1 MTSRRLGLGI
11 DTGGTYTDGV
21 LLDFDK
27 NEVVSAAKALTTHDN
42 LAVGIRECL
51 GRLAITAPEEVVLV
65 ALSTTLATNSIVEGR
80 GKKVGVVLI
89 GPEEVKDLPSE
100 RVLRVRGGH
109 DVNGNEIESLD
120 IVTLAEWVKSAQ
132 KDVSAFAISGYMSVR
147 NPEHEKAAR
156 SVIQRETG
164 LPTVCGHELTTE
176 LGFKERTITAVFNAR
191 LIPVISDL
199 LDAVK
204 SSLLASNIKAP
215 LMVVKGD
222 GALIHESVAR
232 LRPVDT
238 ILSGPAA
245 SVTGGM
251 FLTGLGEGVVVDIG
265 GTTTDIAVL
274 HEGRPYVDKEG
285 ATVGGWRT
293 RVKAADITTL
303 GAGGDSYIQ
312 VGRDGVIKV
321 GPKRVVPISYACH
334 DNEALAMEISEIA
347 DEVVGAGSRTARGRK
362 GGYWDPLFFQ
372 PVDIL
377 IPNGLMPN
385 GLIPSGAAAG
395 EPGSREYRASC
406 DARSDERARDER
418 SYTNIHTN
426 SEKAVLSLLKD
437 GAHTLRYV
445 AAALNKDVDL
455 LPIMSLVER
464 GLVTLSSLTPTD
476 ILHVTGEFTLW
487 NKQAAEAACLVE
499 ASRAG
504 LDLQGFIYRVKEE
517 MTQKIAAA
525 ILEKLLSLE
534 MDKKSPRGFQEM
546 SGSEL
551 DAFVRRILHRDGAE
565 VSVVPRVRRPLV
577 GLGAPVG
584 VYLPAVARRL
594 GTAVFVPP
602 EAPWA
607 NAIGAVTGSVS
618 EVVEI
623 LIHQDPSGG
632 YVMFCPDERK
642 VFDDLE
648 EAKRHAERIA
658 REMAL
663 AAAKA
668 AGAEDPAVSVRTEES
683 WSTVG
688 GGDRLHVR
696 TRVVAQAFGKPGWK
710 AGLESRDVRS

>member
-27 NEVVSAAKALTTHDN
+27 KKVVSTAKALTTHDN
-42 LAVGIRECL
+42 LAVGIKECL
-51 GRLAITAPEEVVLV
+51 RRLAITAPEEVVLV

-80 GKKVGVVLI
+80 GKRVGVVLI
-89 GPEEVKDLPSE
+89 GPEEVNGLPSE
-100 RVLRVRGGH
+100 RVLRVQGGH
-109 DVNGNEIESLD
+109 DVNGNELENLD
-120 IVTLAEWVKSAQ
+120 VVTLTEWVKSVQ
-132 KDVSAFAISGYMSVR
+132 RHVSVFAISGYMSIR
-147 NPEHEKAAR
+147 NPEHEKTAR
-156 SVIQRETG
+156 SVIRQNTG
-164 LPTVCGHELTTE
+164 LPTVCGHELTTA
-176 LGFKERTITAVFNAR
+176 LGFRERTITAVFNAR
-191 LIPVISDL
+191 LLPVISDL

-204 SSLLASNIKAP
+204 SSLLASGIKAP

-251 FLTGLGEGVVVDIG
+251 FLTGLGESVVVDIG

-274 HEGRPYVDKEG
+274 HEGRPYVDEEG

-312 VGRDGVIKV
+312 VGRDRVIKV
-321 GPKRVVPISYACH
+321 GPKRVVPISYACYN
-334 DNEALAMEISEIA
+334 NEALAAEILEIA
-347 DEVVGAGSRTARGRK
+347 EKVVGAAGSRNPRGRK
-362 GGYWDPLFFQ
+362 GGDWDPLFFQ

-377 IPNGLMPN
+377 IPNGL
-385 GLIPSGAAAG
+385 AAG
-395 EPGSREYRASC
+395 EPGPQEFDVSY
-406 DARSDERARDER
+406 DKRSHERPHEEK
-418 SYTNIHTN
+418 SYTE

-437 GAHTLRYV
+437 GGHTVRYV

-476 ILHVTGEFTLW
+476 ILHVTGEFTVW
-487 NKQAAEAACLVE
+487 NRQAAKAASLVE

-504 LDLQGFIYRVKEE
+504 LDLKEFIYRVKEE
-517 MTQKIAAA
+517 ITQKIAGA
-525 ILEKLLSLE
+525 ILEKLLVLE
-534 MDKKSPRGFQEM
+534 MNKHAPRGFEEM
-546 SGSEL
+546 SAPEL
-551 DAFVRRILHRDGAE
+551 GAFVRKILSRNSAE
-565 VSVVPRVRRPLV
+565 VSVIPKVRRPIV
-577 GLGAPVG
+577 GIGAPVG
-584 VYLPAVARRL
+584 AYLPAVARRL

-618 EVVEI
+618 EVVDI

-632 YVMFCPDERK
+632 YMVFCPDERM

-648 EAKRHAERIA
+648 EAKRYAERIA
-658 REMAL
+658 SETAL
-663 AAAKA
+663 AAARA
-668 AGAEDPAVSVRTEES
+668 AGAEDPAVNVRTEES

-710 AGLESRDVRS
+710 AGT